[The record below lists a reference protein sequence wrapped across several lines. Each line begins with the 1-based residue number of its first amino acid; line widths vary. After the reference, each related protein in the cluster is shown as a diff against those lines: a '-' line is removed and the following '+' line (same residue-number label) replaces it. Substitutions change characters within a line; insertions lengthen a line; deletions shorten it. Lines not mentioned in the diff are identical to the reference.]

1 MHSSRMMSD
10 LPMQQVLINPMK
22 TKNLSTIG
30 VLSIVALLHS
40 HIYWFYSIIYI
51 VYSKMS
57 VQDRKRPRRL
67 RLKRQKENM
76 HSTKSQDI
84 SSSTIKTTDHIDNTS
99 IDTKTSSVDN
109 NATAHLNDN
118 SVMTKQSRRQN
129 IPLLHAVRSFPTRF
143 QQKIQLKKRKRA
155 HSSPCSTGTEADQA
169 GSDAAKPLTRTNS
182 ERKRGRAMTLLRA
195 TFRSNSFHK

>member
-1 MHSSRMMSD
+1 MRSPRMISD

-57 VQDRKRPRRL
+57 VQDHERPRRL
-67 RLKRQKENM
+67 RLKRQKKSI
-76 HSTKSQDI
+76 HSTKPQDT
-84 SSSTIKTTDHIDNTS
+84 SSSTIKTTNHIDNTS
-99 IDTKTSSVDN
+99 IDIKSSSIDN
-109 NATAHLNDN
+109 NATTHLNDN
-118 SVMTKQSRRQN
+118 NIMTKQSRRQN

-155 HSSPCSTGTEADQA
+155 HSSPCSTSIEADQA
-169 GSDAAKPLTRTNS
+169 GSDTAKPLTRTNS

-195 TFRSNSFHK
+195 TFRSSSFHK